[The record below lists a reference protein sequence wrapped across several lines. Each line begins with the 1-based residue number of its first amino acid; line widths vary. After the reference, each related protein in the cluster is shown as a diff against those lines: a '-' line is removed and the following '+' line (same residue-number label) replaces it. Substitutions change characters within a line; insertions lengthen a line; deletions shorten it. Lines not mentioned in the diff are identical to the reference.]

1 MRRCPLC
8 EAGWEECSG
17 SSTCLF
23 CGDREDGGFR
33 CPGGH
38 YVCEACRTDD
48 PRDFTMRVCER
59 SPERNPLVLWDL
71 ITAHPAFAGHGPQ
84 YHFVV
89 FPILAGVL
97 RNRGLLIFE
106 PDAIARATN
115 GLSEIPA
122 LSCSERGMCGAAGA
136 AGAIVSHLLRATPA
150 SDRERR
156 LALAASAKALLG
168 IAAHEGGRCCR
179 QSALTTLG
187 SAWEFLHAE
196 LNLPLEAITIV
207 CRRHATMPGCKRDC
221 RYHE

>member
-8 EAGWEECSG
+8 GAAWEKYAG

-38 YVCEACRTDD
+38 YVCETCRADD

-59 SPERNPLVLWDL
+59 SSERSPLVLWDL

-97 RNRGLLIFE
+97 RNRGLLILE
-106 PDAIARATN
+106 PEAIAR
-115 GLSEIPA
+115 GIGSVPLKEGP
-122 LSCSERGMCGAAGA
+122 
-136 AGAIVSHLLRATPA
+136 GAIQTRLRKQQP
-150 SDRERR
+150 ERPDP
-156 LALAASAKALLG
+156 
-168 IAAHEGGRCCR
+168 
-179 QSALTTLG
+179 Q
-187 SAWEFLHAE
+187 EFLAM
-196 LNLPLEAITIV
+196 ASGQKKKSGITQEDTADRGSDHQGKRSV
-207 CRRHATMPGCKRDC
+207 NFLDQKSRQKERHFFGNRQA
-221 RYHE
+221 